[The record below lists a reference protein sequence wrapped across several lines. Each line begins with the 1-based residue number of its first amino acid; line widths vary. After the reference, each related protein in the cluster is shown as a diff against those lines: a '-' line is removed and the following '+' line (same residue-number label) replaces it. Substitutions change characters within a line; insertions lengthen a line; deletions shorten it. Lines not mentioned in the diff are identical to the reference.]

1 MHHSC
6 WLYSPFWIYS
16 FWYGRVSAQKHYNYM
31 KWFFSV
37 RTTSLAWK
45 YSTGPQLCNCAT
57 LVGEQVMRVEICCCI
72 LFLFMYSRWH
82 INFYGLMKEWSKN
95 LSTLFC
101 TGSGGSDWFCSCY
114 CGSSLPHWNKT
125 SLNAEL
131 LGFVVQYLST
141 FSLLYHFSH
150 LWDHWHSGCTEALNH
165 GYRIGCLYR
174 HWAQLVA
181 EARWYTV
188 LIEAESQIWLGLN

>member
-57 LVGEQVMRVEICCCI
+57 LVSEQVMRVGICCCI

-82 INFYGLMKEWSKN
+82 INFYGLMKEWSN
-95 LSTLFC
+95 NVSTLFC
-101 TGSGGSDWFCSCY
+101 TRSGGRDWYCSCY

-131 LGFVVQYLST
+131 LGFLLYSIYLPAPCCTT
-141 FSLLYHFSH
+141 FSSQRSLTL
-150 LWDHWHSGCTEALNH
+150 
-165 GYRIGCLYR
+165 RLYR
-174 HWAQLVA
+174 S
-181 EARWYTV
+181 
-188 LIEAESQIWLGLN
+188 SQPWIQDRLSV